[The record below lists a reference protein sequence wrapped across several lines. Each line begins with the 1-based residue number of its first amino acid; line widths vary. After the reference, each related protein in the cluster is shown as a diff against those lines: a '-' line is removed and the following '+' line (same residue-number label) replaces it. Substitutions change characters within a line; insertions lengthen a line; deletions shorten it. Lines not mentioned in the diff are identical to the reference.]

1 MNKTIFWGNNFGC
14 SYFRKYKRC
23 VPLNRPF
30 TMDEDFEIFWIEY
43 LRERDN
49 YRDDAWE
56 NILRRKISD
65 QPLNKQVKL
74 IDALVDKCI
83 ERQKKYSDWAFETFD
98 ELANPQQIDRLKSYT
113 TECILTNISFET
125 YADLIVFF
133 IKRDFEFIKQKAR
146 QIITTENFT
155 NLWKY
160 ILKNIFFKDK
170 NIFLTGLHRYL
181 INTNELGFDIGTF
194 IKHTPNARQLVLEK
208 LADYKRF
215 DTELGKY

>member
-1 MNKTIFWGNNFGC
+1 
-14 SYFRKYKRC
+14 
-23 VPLNRPF
+23 
-30 TMDEDFEIFWIEY
+30 MDKDFEIFWSEY
-43 LRERDN
+43 LMERDS

-74 IDALVDKCI
+74 IDALVEKCI
-83 ERQKKYSDWAFETFD
+83 ERQAKYSDWAFETFD
-98 ELANPQQIDRLKSYT
+98 ELANSHQIDRLKYFT
-113 TECILTNISFET
+113 TECISSGISFEK
-125 YADLIVFF
+125 YSDLIVFF
-133 IKRDFEFIKQKAR
+133 IKKDFEFIKPKAG
-146 QIITTENFT
+146 QIILTEDFN

-170 NIFLTGLHRYL
+170 DIFLTGLQRYL
-181 INTNELGFDIGTF
+181 KSTTELGFDIGTF

-215 DTELGKY
+215 DTELGRY

>member
-1 MNKTIFWGNNFGC
+1 
-14 SYFRKYKRC
+14 
-23 VPLNRPF
+23 
-30 TMDEDFEIFWIEY
+30 
-43 LRERDN
+43 
-49 YRDDAWE
+49 
-56 NILRRKISD
+56 
-65 QPLNKQVKL
+65 
-74 IDALVDKCI
+74 
-83 ERQKKYSDWAFETFD
+83 
-98 ELANPQQIDRLKSYT
+98 
-113 TECILTNISFET
+113 LTNISFET